1 MALKRNASLQELGK
15 SGLVVIHLHAC
26 ICIWAHCS
34 QPWSLPTSE
43 HRSQFL
49 LAWITLYGGNCHWDL
64 EPILQMK
71 ILCLEKGTCLYL
83 FVDPLAG
90 LMPNSGTYFTLAVL
104 LLRNFARI

>member
-1 MALKRNASLQELGK
+1 MRAYA
-15 SGLVVIHLHAC
+15 SGLIVANPDLC
-26 ICIWAHCS
+26 
-34 QPWSLPTSE
+34 QPVSIVHW
-43 HRSQFL
+43 FL
-49 LAWITLYGGNCHWDL
+49 LAWITLHGGNCHWDL

-71 ILCLEKGTCLYL
+71 ILCLEKGMCSYL